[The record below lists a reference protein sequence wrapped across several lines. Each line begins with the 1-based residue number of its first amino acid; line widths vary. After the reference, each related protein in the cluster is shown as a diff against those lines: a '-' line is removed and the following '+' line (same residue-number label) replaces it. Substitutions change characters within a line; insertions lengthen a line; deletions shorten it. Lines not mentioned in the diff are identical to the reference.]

1 MPMTC
6 ASVHVRPGRPT
17 DASDAIAVYW
27 AANDARRGGSDLCRL
42 IVLADGRSK
51 GAGKTKNGGLPLVWR
66 PSGRGARILR

>member
-1 MPMTC
+1 
-6 ASVHVRPGRPT
+6 
-17 DASDAIAVYW
+17 VYW